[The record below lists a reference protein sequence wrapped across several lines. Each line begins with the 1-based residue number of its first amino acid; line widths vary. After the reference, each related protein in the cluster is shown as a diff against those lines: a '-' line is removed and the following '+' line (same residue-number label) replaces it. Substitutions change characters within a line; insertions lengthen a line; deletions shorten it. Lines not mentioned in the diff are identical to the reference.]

1 MTRHRALVLV
11 VALLAAGVSA
21 SSNTATLVEAV
32 RSGNQEA
39 VRTLLR
45 GRVDVNA
52 AEPDGTTALHYA
64 VQGDDLETVKLL
76 LKAGA
81 KAAAVN
87 RHGSTPLALAAVNG
101 NAAMVAL
108 LLDAGADANTVVSK
122 GQTVLMTAARTGNPA
137 AVQVLIDR
145 GANVSAQEEM
155 LGENALMWA
164 ASENHAE
171 VVSLLL
177 KRGADPNATSRVL
190 SFPKDRFGLEG
201 VLTILPRG
209 GWPALMY
216 AARDGGDRAAAVL
229 VDGGASVNVADAE
242 GTTALVRAIQNAH
255 YDTAAVLLE
264 KGADP
269 NLADS
274 TGMAALYAAVDMNTL
289 GEVYGRPARKVNDKR
304 TALDAIALLLERG
317 ADPNAR
323 LRQPTLTR
331 AHTPGESS
339 LGDGTT
345 PLMRAA
351 KHGDH
356 RAMRLLL
363 AKGADVS
370 VVQRSGGT
378 ALMFACG
385 LGRGT
390 SAFAED
396 VGVEAD
402 MLKSAQLAIEHG
414 ADVNLANG
422 QGGTAAHFAAQ
433 SGFESV
439 ISLLAQHGAR
449 LDVKDKQ
456 GRVPADLARGVGVRG
471 RAGGPAILHPKTA
484 ELIERLLA
492 GKGGAPAPPVTAK

>member
-122 GQTVLMTAARTGNPA
+122 GQTVLMTAARTGNAA
-137 AVQVLIDR
+137 AVQVLLDR
-145 GANVSAQEEM
+145 GANVAAQEEL

-164 ASENHAE
+164 ASENHAD
-171 VVSLLL
+171 VVALLV
-177 KRGADPNATSRVL
+177 KRGADPNATSKVL

-216 AARDGGDRAAAVL
+216 AARDGGDRAAAAL
-229 VDGGASVNVADAE
+229 VDAGASVNVADAE
-242 GTTALVRAIQNAH
+242 GTTPLIRAIQNAH

-269 NLADS
+269 NLVDS
-274 TGMAALYAAVDMNTL
+274 TGMGALYAAVDMNTL
-289 GEVYGRPARKVNDKR
+289 GEVYGRPARKVNDR
-304 TALDAIALLLERG
+304 HTALDVIALLLEKG
-317 ADPNAR
+317 ADANAR
-323 LRQPTLTR
+323 LRAPTLTR
-331 AHTPGESS
+331 AHTPGEPT

-370 VVQRSGGT
+370 AAQRSGGT

-402 MLKSAQLAIEHG
+402 MFKAAQLAIEHG

-439 ISLLAQHGAR
+439 IALLAQHGAR

-484 ELIERLLA
+484 ELIEKLLA
-492 GKGGAPAPPVTAK
+492 R

>member
-1 MTRHRALVLV
+1 MTRHRALFLV

-32 RSGNQEA
+32 KSGNQET
-39 VRTLLR
+39 VRALLR
-45 GRVDVNA
+45 GKADVNA

-64 VQGDDLETVKLL
+64 VQADDVETVKLL

-101 NAAMVAL
+101 NAAMITL

-122 GQTVLMTAARTGNPA
+122 GQTVLMTAARTGNAA
-137 AVQVLIDR
+137 AVQVLLDR
-145 GANVSAQEEM
+145 GAKVAAQEEM

-164 ASENHAE
+164 ASENHAD

-229 VDGGASVNVADAE
+229 VDAGANVNIADAE
-242 GTTALVRAIQNAH
+242 GTTPLIRAIQNGH

-269 NLADS
+269 NLVDS
-274 TGMAALYAAVDMNTL
+274 SGMGALYAAVDMNTL
-289 GEVYGRPARKVNDKR
+289 GEVYGRPARKGNDRR
-304 TALDAIALLLERG
+304 TALDAIALLLEKG
-317 ADPNAR
+317 ADANAK
-323 LRQPTLTR
+323 LRAPTQTR
-331 AHTPGESS
+331 AHTPGEPT

-345 PLMRAA
+345 SLMRAA

-356 RAMRLLL
+356 RAMRLLI

-370 VVQRSGGT
+370 AVQRSGGT
-378 ALMFACG
+378 ALMFASG

-402 MLKSAQLAIEHG
+402 MFKSAQLAIEHG

-439 ISLLAQHGAR
+439 ITLLAQHGAK

-484 ELIERLLA
+484 ELIEKLLA
-492 GKGGAPAPPVTAK
+492 R